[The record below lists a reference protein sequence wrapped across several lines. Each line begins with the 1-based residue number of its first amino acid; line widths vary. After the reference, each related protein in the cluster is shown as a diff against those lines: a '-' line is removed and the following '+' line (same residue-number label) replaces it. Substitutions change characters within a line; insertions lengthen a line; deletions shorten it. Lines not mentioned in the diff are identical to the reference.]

1 LETLLSDIS
10 KVKNIEISFSYSSY
24 REEESEVGLRLVI
37 YRIVQEQIN
46 NILKHA
52 SASKVEIALKKEV
65 NCLVININD
74 NGKGFDT
81 SAKRNGIGLKNIKN
95 RAELYSGVVQII
107 SAPGEGCK
115 MKIIFIEQLIE
126 KVIVNDEDD

>member
-1 LETLLSDIS
+1 
-10 KVKNIEISFSYSSY
+10 
-24 REEESEVGLRLVI
+24 
-37 YRIVQEQIN
+37 
-46 NILKHA
+46 
-52 SASKVEIALKKEV
+52 EV